1 MSLSINLLSYEHG
14 ILRQVIDVLKEVGEK
29 QTVDKHR
36 HYVMEIVQF
45 LDVYLDQFHHA
56 KEEQFLFPPVIGAS
70 ALLSV
75 EIPKLIRDHQHAKD
89 LLNVMKI
96 EIKRKPAEA
105 FCKASL
111 ELVEHMT
118 SHIDK
123 EELLIFPKIEG
134 YLTPEVNKRIN
145 REYSDFNRHFG
156 PDFYRT
162 SEHFAKKIQNDILG
176 PGAFRTTG

>member
-1 MSLSINLLSYEHG
+1 MSISINLLSYEHG
-14 ILRQVIDVLKEVGEK
+14 ILRQVIDVLKEVVEK
-29 QTVDKHR
+29 QTVDKYR
-36 HYVMEIVQF
+36 DSIIEIVQF
-45 LDVYLDQFHHA
+45 LDVYLDQFHHT
-56 KEEQFLFPPVIGAS
+56 KEEQFLFPSVIEAS

-89 LLNVMKI
+89 LLNVMKL
-96 EIKRKPAEA
+96 EIKRGSAEV

-134 YLTPEVNKRIN
+134 YLTPEVNKKIN
-145 REYSDFNRHFG
+145 KEYSDFNKHFG

-162 SEHFAKKIQNDILG
+162 SEDFAKKIQNDILG
-176 PGAFRTTG
+176 PGAFKTTG